1 MEYEITRNK
10 PVGQDWLNQI
20 FNAKSAA
27 NGGVIRRKI
36 KDVDREVGR
45 ERFEL
50 EVRRRGFHLFANGQ
64 DFIVICNN
72 APIAMI
78 C

>member
-1 MEYEITRNK
+1 MDQVFR
-10 PVGQDWLNQI
+10 
-20 FNAKSAA
+20 AKTAK

-36 KDVDREVGR
+36 NDVDREIGR

-50 EVRRRGFHLFANGQ
+50 EVRRRGFHLMANGHYY
-64 DFIVICNN
+64 IVICNN